1 MPVTVIVQECA
12 SSAPARLLIPQPGS
26 LRHVGK
32 GSIPIVVIEPVLSEI
47 STENIVE
54 SVVVVVSYA
63 NTASPANS
71 LQARFFSYVREGAI
85 AIISIEAVRGVSG
98 MAIEARPRK
107 QKDIHPA
114 VIVVIEKRT
123 SKIYFLL
130 STPP

>member
-1 MPVTVIVQECA
+1 MSGQPSSSKSAATTVMPYVCVA
-12 SSAPARLLIPQPGS
+12 LLIPQPGS

-98 MAIEARPRK
+98 MAI
-107 QKDIHPA
+107 
-114 VIVVIEKRT
+114 
-123 SKIYFLL
+123 
-130 STPP
+130 